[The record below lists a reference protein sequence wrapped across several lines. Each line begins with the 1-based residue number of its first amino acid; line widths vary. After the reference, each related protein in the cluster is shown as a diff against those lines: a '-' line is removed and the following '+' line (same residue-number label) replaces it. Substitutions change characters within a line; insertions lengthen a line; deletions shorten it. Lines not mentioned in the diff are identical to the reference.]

1 MTCIVGIVGDDGI
14 VYLGGDSAGGNVDTY
29 AITDRKDPKVFN
41 KGPYIIG
48 YTSSFRMGQIL
59 MYNWKAPDHPVG
71 MEDFEFMVSKFTE
84 SVRSCFKEFGY
95 STCENNKERAGDFI
109 VGYRGQLYI
118 VESDYQIAM
127 THDSF
132 MSVGSGREL
141 ATGAMHALE
150 HLESKVKLTP
160 QEKLTIAL
168 SAPTKFSA
176 YVRGPFVIV
185 KTEPYTKEIQLL
197 ERTV

>member
-14 VYLGGDSAGGNVDTY
+14 VYLGGDSAGANVDTY
-29 AITDRKDPKVFN
+29 SIINRKDPKVFN

-59 MYNWKAPDHPVG
+59 MYNWKAPDNPIG
-71 MEDFEFMVSKFTE
+71 MEDFEFMVSKFAE

-95 STCENNKERAGDFI
+95 SICENNKEKAGEFL
-109 VGYRGQLYI
+109 VGYRGQLYK
-118 VESDYQIAM
+118 VEADYQIAM

-132 MSVGSGREL
+132 MSVGCGQEL
-141 ATGAMHALE
+141 AIGAMHAIEETENILCEASLAIQTKLE
-150 HLESKVKLTP
+150 
-160 QEKLTIAL
+160 IAL
-168 SAPTKFSA
+168 KAAAKFSA

-185 KTEPYTKEIQLL
+185 KTEPYTKEIQP
-197 ERTV
+197 